1 MQDTDRRAV
10 KMGLGA
16 VMLWS
21 TVATAFSL
29 SLQYL
34 APLQLVTLAT
44 AVSWCFFAIRLS
56 SSERWQAMRATSPK
70 ARATGLLVGWLNPGL
85 YYLVL
90 FAAYDRL
97 PAQEAMAINYSW
109 GITLALLAAPLLR
122 QRLSSGALLAACI
135 SYGGIVVI
143 ATRGAPLSLD
153 FAQPLGVGL
162 ALLSTLLWSLYWVIN
177 TRLSLDPEVNLFL
190 NFSGALPLLL
200 ALLWLSDTPFPT
212 VWQGWAGGLYVG
224 LFEMGIAFV
233 LDGRDE
239 SDHLHLADF
248 QPDLFIAPAV
258 AGADLGDRWGASQSH
273 YADRLNAD
281 PLRALAAASG
291 RILNS
296 LPVRA
301 GSLLAPREQLRPAH
315 HDQAVVW
322 PCCAPHR

>member
-10 KMGLGA
+10 KLGLGA

-34 APLQLVTLAT
+34 TPLQLVTLAT
-44 AVSWCFFAIRLS
+44 FFSWCFFAIRLS
-56 SSERWQAMRATSPK
+56 APERWSALRVTSSK

-135 SYGGIVVI
+135 SYSGIVVI

-200 ALLWLSDTPFPT
+200 ALLWWSGTPFPAL
-212 VWQGWAGGLYVG
+212 WQGWAGGLYVG
-224 LFEMGIAFV
+224 LFEMGLAFV
-233 LDGRDE
+233 LWMGAMRATNSTLRISSLIFLSPPLSLVLIWVIAGEPVKATTLIGLMLILFGLWLQRRAE
-239 SDHLHLADF
+239 S
-248 QPDLFIAPAV
+248 
-258 AGADLGDRWGASQSH
+258 
-273 YADRLNAD
+273 
-281 PLRALAAASG
+281 
-291 RILNS
+291 
-296 LPVRA
+296 
-301 GSLLAPREQLRPAH
+301 
-315 HDQAVVW
+315 
-322 PCCAPHR
+322 

>member
-10 KMGLGA
+10 KLGLGA

-34 APLQLVTLAT
+34 TALQLVTLAT
-44 AVSWCFFAIRLS
+44 VVSWCFFAIRLS
-56 SSERWQAMRATSPK
+56 APERRSALRVTSSK

-122 QRLSSGALLAACI
+122 QHLSAGALLAACI
-135 SYGGIVVI
+135 SYSGILVI

-162 ALLSTLLWSLYWVIN
+162 ALLSTVLWSLYWVIN

-200 ALLWLSDTPFPT
+200 ALLWWSNTPFPT
-212 VWQGWAGGLYVG
+212 LWQGWAGGLYVG
-224 LFEMGIAFV
+224 LFEMGLAFV
-233 LDGRDE
+233 LWMGAMKATTSTLRISSLIFLSPPLSLVLIWVITGEPVKAYTLVGLVLILFGLYLQRRAE
-239 SDHLHLADF
+239 S
-248 QPDLFIAPAV
+248 
-258 AGADLGDRWGASQSH
+258 
-273 YADRLNAD
+273 
-281 PLRALAAASG
+281 
-291 RILNS
+291 
-296 LPVRA
+296 
-301 GSLLAPREQLRPAH
+301 
-315 HDQAVVW
+315 
-322 PCCAPHR
+322 

>member
-10 KMGLGA
+10 KLGLGA

-34 APLQLVTLAT
+34 TALQLVTLAT
-44 AVSWCFFAIRLS
+44 VVSWCFFAIRLS
-56 SSERWQAMRATSPK
+56 APERRSALRVTSSK

-122 QRLSSGALLAACI
+122 QRLSAGALLAACI
-135 SYGGIVVI
+135 SYSGILVI

-162 ALLSTLLWSLYWVIN
+162 ALLSTVLWSLYWVIN

-200 ALLWLSDTPFPT
+200 ALLWWSNTPFPT
-212 VWQGWAGGLYVG
+212 LWQGWASGLYVG
-224 LFEMGIAFV
+224 LFEMGLAFV
-233 LDGRDE
+233 LWMGAMKATTSTLRISSLIFLSPPLSLVLIWMIAGEPVKAYTLIGLVLILFGLWLQRRAE
-239 SDHLHLADF
+239 S
-248 QPDLFIAPAV
+248 
-258 AGADLGDRWGASQSH
+258 
-273 YADRLNAD
+273 
-281 PLRALAAASG
+281 
-291 RILNS
+291 
-296 LPVRA
+296 
-301 GSLLAPREQLRPAH
+301 
-315 HDQAVVW
+315 
-322 PCCAPHR
+322 

>member
-10 KMGLGA
+10 KLGLGA

-34 APLQLVTLAT
+34 TPLQLVTLAT
-44 AVSWCFFAIRLS
+44 VISWCFFAIRLS
-56 SSERWQAMRATSPK
+56 APERRSALRVTSSK

-122 QRLSSGALLAACI
+122 QRLSAGALLAACI
-135 SYGGIVVI
+135 SYSGILVI

-162 ALLSTLLWSLYWVIN
+162 ALLSTVLWSLYWVIN

-200 ALLWLSDTPFPT
+200 ALLWWSNTPFPT
-212 VWQGWAGGLYVG
+212 LWQGWAGGLYVG
-224 LFEMGIAFV
+224 LFEMGLAFV
-233 LDGRDE
+233 LWMGAMKATTSTLRISSLIFLSPPLSLVLIWVILGEPVKAYTLIGLVLILFGLWLQRRAE
-239 SDHLHLADF
+239 S
-248 QPDLFIAPAV
+248 
-258 AGADLGDRWGASQSH
+258 
-273 YADRLNAD
+273 
-281 PLRALAAASG
+281 
-291 RILNS
+291 
-296 LPVRA
+296 
-301 GSLLAPREQLRPAH
+301 
-315 HDQAVVW
+315 
-322 PCCAPHR
+322 

>member
-10 KMGLGA
+10 KLGLGA

-34 APLQLVTLAT
+34 TPLQLVTLAT
-44 AVSWCFFAIRLS
+44 VVSWCFFAIRLS
-56 SSERWQAMRATSPK
+56 APERRSALRVTSSK

-122 QRLSSGALLAACI
+122 QRLSAGALLAACI
-135 SYGGIVVI
+135 SYSGILVI

-162 ALLSTLLWSLYWVIN
+162 ALLSTVLWSLYWVFN

-200 ALLWLSDTPFPT
+200 VLLWWSNTPFPT
-212 VWQGWAGGLYVG
+212 LWQGWAGGLYVG
-224 LFEMGIAFV
+224 LFEMGLAFV
-233 LDGRDE
+233 LWMGAMKATTSTLRISSLIFLSPPLSLVLIWVITGEPVKAYTLVGLVLILFGLYLQRRAE
-239 SDHLHLADF
+239 S
-248 QPDLFIAPAV
+248 
-258 AGADLGDRWGASQSH
+258 
-273 YADRLNAD
+273 
-281 PLRALAAASG
+281 
-291 RILNS
+291 
-296 LPVRA
+296 
-301 GSLLAPREQLRPAH
+301 
-315 HDQAVVW
+315 
-322 PCCAPHR
+322 

>member
-10 KMGLGA
+10 KLGLGA

-34 APLQLVTLAT
+34 TPLQLVTLAT
-44 AVSWCFFAIRLS
+44 GISWCFFAIRLS
-56 SSERWQAMRATSPK
+56 ATERRSALRVTSYQART
-70 ARATGLLVGWLNPGL
+70 TGLLVGWLNPGL

-122 QRLSSGALLAACI
+122 QHLSAGALLAACI
-135 SYGGIVVI
+135 SYGGILVI

-162 ALLSTLLWSLYWVIN
+162 ALLSTVLWSLYWVIN

-200 ALLWLSDTPFPT
+200 ALLWWSNTPFPT
-212 VWQGWAGGLYVG
+212 LWQGWAGGLYVG
-224 LFEMGIAFV
+224 LFEMGLAFV
-233 LDGRDE
+233 LWMGAMKATTSTLRI
-239 SDHLHLADF
+239 SSLIFLS
-248 QPDLFIAPAV
+248 PPLSLVLIWVIAGEPVKAYTLIGLV
-258 AGADLGDRWGASQSH
+258 LILLGLWLQR
-273 YADRLNAD
+273 
-281 PLRALAAASG
+281 RAE
-291 RILNS
+291 
-296 LPVRA
+296 P
-301 GSLLAPREQLRPAH
+301 
-315 HDQAVVW
+315 
-322 PCCAPHR
+322 

>member
-10 KMGLGA
+10 KLGLGA

-34 APLQLVTLAT
+34 TPLQLVTLAT
-44 AVSWCFFAIRLS
+44 VISWCFFAIRLS
-56 SSERWQAMRATSPK
+56 APERRSALRVTSSK

-122 QRLSSGALLAACI
+122 QHLSAGALLAACI
-135 SYGGIVVI
+135 SYGGILVI

-162 ALLSTLLWSLYWVIN
+162 ALLSTVLWSLYWVIN

-200 ALLWLSDTPFPT
+200 ALLWWSNTPFPT
-212 VWQGWAGGLYVG
+212 LWQGWAGGLYVG
-224 LFEMGIAFV
+224 LFEMGLAFV
-233 LDGRDE
+233 LWMGAMKATTSTLRISSLIFLSPPLSLVLIWVIAGEPVKAYTLIGLVLILLGLWLQRRAE
-239 SDHLHLADF
+239 S
-248 QPDLFIAPAV
+248 
-258 AGADLGDRWGASQSH
+258 
-273 YADRLNAD
+273 
-281 PLRALAAASG
+281 
-291 RILNS
+291 
-296 LPVRA
+296 
-301 GSLLAPREQLRPAH
+301 
-315 HDQAVVW
+315 
-322 PCCAPHR
+322 

>member
-10 KMGLGA
+10 KLGLGA

-34 APLQLVTLAT
+34 TPLQLVTLAT
-44 AVSWCFFAIRLS
+44 VISWCFFAIRLS
-56 SSERWQAMRATSPK
+56 ATERRSALRVTSSK

-122 QRLSSGALLAACI
+122 QHLSAGALLAACI
-135 SYGGIVVI
+135 SYGGILVI

-162 ALLSTLLWSLYWVIN
+162 ALLSTVLWSLYWVIN

-200 ALLWLSDTPFPT
+200 ALLWWSNTPFPT
-212 VWQGWAGGLYVG
+212 LWQGWAGGLYVG
-224 LFEMGIAFV
+224 LFEMGLAFV
-233 LDGRDE
+233 LWMGAMKATTSTLRISSLIFLSPPLSLVLIWVIAGEPVKAYTLIGLVLILFGLWLQRRAE
-239 SDHLHLADF
+239 S
-248 QPDLFIAPAV
+248 
-258 AGADLGDRWGASQSH
+258 
-273 YADRLNAD
+273 
-281 PLRALAAASG
+281 
-291 RILNS
+291 
-296 LPVRA
+296 
-301 GSLLAPREQLRPAH
+301 
-315 HDQAVVW
+315 
-322 PCCAPHR
+322 

>member
-29 SLQYL
+29 SLDYL
-34 APLQLVTLAT
+34 TPLQLLTLA
-44 AVSWCFFAIRLS
+44 AVVSWCFFAVRLS
-56 SSERWQAMRATSPK
+56 SPERRQALWAASST

-90 FAAYDRL
+90 FAAYDQL

-122 QRLSSGALLAACI
+122 QRLSSGALRAACI
-135 SYGGIVVI
+135 SYSGIVVI

-233 LDGRDE
+233 LWMGAMKATTSTLRISSLIFLSPPLSLILIWMIAGE
-239 SDHLHLADF
+239 PVKAYTLIGLILI
-248 QPDLFIAPAV
+248 LF
-258 AGADLGDRWGASQSH
+258 GLWLQR
-273 YADRLNAD
+273 
-281 PLRALAAASG
+281 RAEA
-291 RILNS
+291 
-296 LPVRA
+296 
-301 GSLLAPREQLRPAH
+301 
-315 HDQAVVW
+315 
-322 PCCAPHR
+322 

>member
-34 APLQLVTLAT
+34 TPLQLVTLAT
-44 AVSWCFFAIRLS
+44 VVSWCFFAIRLRAPERRSALRVTS
-56 SSERWQAMRATSPK
+56 SK
-70 ARATGLLVGWLNPGL
+70 VRATGLLVGWLNPGL

-122 QRLSSGALLAACI
+122 QRLSAGALLAACI
-135 SYGGIVVI
+135 SYSGILVI

-162 ALLSTLLWSLYWVIN
+162 ALLSTVLWSLYWVFN

-200 ALLWLSDTPFPT
+200 ALLWWSNTPFPT
-212 VWQGWAGGLYVG
+212 LWQGWAGGLYVG
-224 LFEMGIAFV
+224 LFEMGLAFV
-233 LDGRDE
+233 LWMGAMKATTSTLRISSLIFLSPPLSLVLIWVILGEPVKAYTLIGLVLILFGLWLQRRAE
-239 SDHLHLADF
+239 S
-248 QPDLFIAPAV
+248 
-258 AGADLGDRWGASQSH
+258 
-273 YADRLNAD
+273 
-281 PLRALAAASG
+281 
-291 RILNS
+291 
-296 LPVRA
+296 
-301 GSLLAPREQLRPAH
+301 
-315 HDQAVVW
+315 
-322 PCCAPHR
+322 

>member
-10 KMGLGA
+10 KLGLGA

-34 APLQLVTLAT
+34 TPLQLVTLAT
-44 AVSWCFFAIRLS
+44 VVSWCFFAIRLS
-56 SSERWQAMRATSPK
+56 APERRSALRVTSSK

-122 QRLSSGALLAACI
+122 QRLSAGALLAACI
-135 SYGGIVVI
+135 SYSGILVI

-162 ALLSTLLWSLYWVIN
+162 ALLSTVLWSLYWVIN

-200 ALLWLSDTPFPT
+200 ALLWWSNTPFPT
-212 VWQGWAGGLYVG
+212 LWQGWASGLYVG
-224 LFEMGIAFV
+224 LFEMGLAFV
-233 LDGRDE
+233 LWMGAMKATTSTLRISSLIFLSPPLSLVLIWIIAGEPVKAYTLIGLMLILFGLWLQRRAE
-239 SDHLHLADF
+239 S
-248 QPDLFIAPAV
+248 
-258 AGADLGDRWGASQSH
+258 
-273 YADRLNAD
+273 
-281 PLRALAAASG
+281 
-291 RILNS
+291 
-296 LPVRA
+296 
-301 GSLLAPREQLRPAH
+301 
-315 HDQAVVW
+315 
-322 PCCAPHR
+322 

>member
-10 KMGLGA
+10 KLGLGA

-34 APLQLVTLAT
+34 TPLQLVTLAT
-44 AVSWCFFAIRLS
+44 VISWCFFAIRLS
-56 SSERWQAMRATSPK
+56 VPERRSALRVTSSK

-122 QRLSSGALLAACI
+122 QHLSAGALLAACI
-135 SYGGIVVI
+135 SYSGILVI

-162 ALLSTLLWSLYWVIN
+162 ALLSTVLWSLYWVIN

-200 ALLWLSDTPFPT
+200 ALLWWSDTPFPAL
-212 VWQGWAGGLYVG
+212 WQGWAGGLYVG
-224 LFEMGIAFV
+224 LFEMGLAFV
-233 LDGRDE
+233 LWMGAMKATTSTLRISSLIFLSPPLSLVLIWVIAGEPVKAYTLIGLVLILLGLWLQRRAE
-239 SDHLHLADF
+239 S
-248 QPDLFIAPAV
+248 
-258 AGADLGDRWGASQSH
+258 
-273 YADRLNAD
+273 
-281 PLRALAAASG
+281 
-291 RILNS
+291 
-296 LPVRA
+296 
-301 GSLLAPREQLRPAH
+301 
-315 HDQAVVW
+315 
-322 PCCAPHR
+322 

>member
-34 APLQLVTLAT
+34 TPLQLVTLAT
-44 AVSWCFFAIRLS
+44 VVSWCFFAIRLS
-56 SSERWQAMRATSPK
+56 APERRSALRVTSSK

-135 SYGGIVVI
+135 SYSGIVVI

-200 ALLWLSDTPFPT
+200 ALLWWSDTPFPAL
-212 VWQGWAGGLYVG
+212 WQGWAGGLYVG
-224 LFEMGIAFV
+224 LFEMGLAFV
-233 LDGRDE
+233 LWMGAMKVTTSTLRISSLIFLSPPLSLVLIWVIAGEPVKATTLIGLMLILFGLWLQRRAE
-239 SDHLHLADF
+239 S
-248 QPDLFIAPAV
+248 
-258 AGADLGDRWGASQSH
+258 
-273 YADRLNAD
+273 
-281 PLRALAAASG
+281 
-291 RILNS
+291 
-296 LPVRA
+296 
-301 GSLLAPREQLRPAH
+301 
-315 HDQAVVW
+315 
-322 PCCAPHR
+322 

>member
-10 KMGLGA
+10 KLGLGA

-34 APLQLVTLAT
+34 TPLQLVTLAT
-44 AVSWCFFAIRLS
+44 VISWCFFAIRLS
-56 SSERWQAMRATSPK
+56 ATERRSALQVTSYK
-70 ARATGLLVGWLNPGL
+70 ARTTGLLVGWLNPGL

-122 QRLSSGALLAACI
+122 QHLSAGALLAACI
-135 SYGGIVVI
+135 SYGGILVI

-162 ALLSTLLWSLYWVIN
+162 ALLSTVLWSLYWVIN

-200 ALLWLSDTPFPT
+200 ALLWWSNTPFPT
-212 VWQGWAGGLYVG
+212 LWQGWAGGLYVG
-224 LFEMGIAFV
+224 LFEMGLAFV
-233 LDGRDE
+233 LWMGAMKATTSTLRI
-239 SDHLHLADF
+239 SSLIFLS
-248 QPDLFIAPAV
+248 PPLSLVLIWVIAGEPVKAYTLIGLV
-258 AGADLGDRWGASQSH
+258 LILLGLWLQR
-273 YADRLNAD
+273 
-281 PLRALAAASG
+281 RAE
-291 RILNS
+291 
-296 LPVRA
+296 P
-301 GSLLAPREQLRPAH
+301 
-315 HDQAVVW
+315 
-322 PCCAPHR
+322 

>member
-10 KMGLGA
+10 KLGLGA

-34 APLQLVTLAT
+34 TPLQLVTLAT
-44 AVSWCFFAIRLS
+44 FFSWCFFAIRLS
-56 SSERWQAMRATSPK
+56 APERWSALRVTSSK

-135 SYGGIVVI
+135 SYSGIVVI

-200 ALLWLSDTPFPT
+200 ALLWWSGTPFPAL
-212 VWQGWAGGLYVG
+212 WQGWAGGLYVG
-224 LFEMGIAFV
+224 LFEMGLAFV
-233 LDGRDE
+233 LWMGAMKATNSTLRISSLIFLSPPLSLVLIWVIAGEPVKATTLIGLMLILFGLWLQRRAE
-239 SDHLHLADF
+239 S
-248 QPDLFIAPAV
+248 
-258 AGADLGDRWGASQSH
+258 
-273 YADRLNAD
+273 
-281 PLRALAAASG
+281 
-291 RILNS
+291 
-296 LPVRA
+296 
-301 GSLLAPREQLRPAH
+301 
-315 HDQAVVW
+315 
-322 PCCAPHR
+322 

>member
-1 MQDTDRRAV
+1 MEDTDRRAV
-10 KMGLGA
+10 KLGLGA

-34 APLQLVTLAT
+34 TPLQLVTLAT
-44 AVSWCFFAIRLS
+44 FFSWCFFAIRLS
-56 SSERWQAMRATSPK
+56 APERWSALRVTSAK

-135 SYGGIVVI
+135 SYSGIVVI

-200 ALLWLSDTPFPT
+200 ALLWWSGTPFPAL
-212 VWQGWAGGLYVG
+212 WQGWAGGLYVG
-224 LFEMGIAFV
+224 LFEMGLAFV
-233 LDGRDE
+233 LWMGAMRATNSTLRISSLIFLSPPLSLVLIWVIAGEPVKATTLIGLMLILFGLWLQRRAE
-239 SDHLHLADF
+239 S
-248 QPDLFIAPAV
+248 
-258 AGADLGDRWGASQSH
+258 
-273 YADRLNAD
+273 
-281 PLRALAAASG
+281 
-291 RILNS
+291 
-296 LPVRA
+296 
-301 GSLLAPREQLRPAH
+301 
-315 HDQAVVW
+315 
-322 PCCAPHR
+322 

>member
-1 MQDTDRRAV
+1 MEDTDRRAV
-10 KMGLGA
+10 KLGLGA

-34 APLQLVTLAT
+34 TPLQLVTLAT
-44 AVSWCFFAIRLS
+44 FFSWCFFAIRLS
-56 SSERWQAMRATSPK
+56 APERWSALRVTSSK

-135 SYGGIVVI
+135 SYIGIVVI

-200 ALLWLSDTPFPT
+200 ALLWWSGTPFPAL
-212 VWQGWAGGLYVG
+212 WQGWAGGLYVG
-224 LFEMGIAFV
+224 LFEMGLAFV
-233 LDGRDE
+233 LWMGAMRATNSTLRISSLIFLSPPLSLVLIWVIAGEPVKATTLIGLMLILFGLWLQRRAE
-239 SDHLHLADF
+239 S
-248 QPDLFIAPAV
+248 
-258 AGADLGDRWGASQSH
+258 
-273 YADRLNAD
+273 
-281 PLRALAAASG
+281 
-291 RILNS
+291 
-296 LPVRA
+296 
-301 GSLLAPREQLRPAH
+301 
-315 HDQAVVW
+315 
-322 PCCAPHR
+322 

>member
-10 KMGLGA
+10 KLGLGA

-34 APLQLVTLAT
+34 TPLQLVTLAT
-44 AVSWCFFAIRLS
+44 VVSWCFFAIRLS
-56 SSERWQAMRATSPK
+56 APERRSALRVTSSK

-122 QRLSSGALLAACI
+122 QRLSAGALLAACI
-135 SYGGIVVI
+135 SYSGILVI

-162 ALLSTLLWSLYWVIN
+162 ALLSTVLWSLYWVIN

-200 ALLWLSDTPFPT
+200 ALLCWSSTPLPT
-212 VWQGWAGGLYVG
+212 LWQGWAGGLYVG
-224 LFEMGIAFV
+224 LFEMGLAFV
-233 LDGRDE
+233 LWMGAMKATTSTLRISSLIFLSPPLSLVLIWVILGEPVKAYTLIGLMLILFGLWLQRRAE
-239 SDHLHLADF
+239 S
-248 QPDLFIAPAV
+248 
-258 AGADLGDRWGASQSH
+258 
-273 YADRLNAD
+273 
-281 PLRALAAASG
+281 
-291 RILNS
+291 
-296 LPVRA
+296 
-301 GSLLAPREQLRPAH
+301 
-315 HDQAVVW
+315 
-322 PCCAPHR
+322 

>member
-1 MQDTDRRAV
+1 MQETDRRAV
-10 KMGLGA
+10 KLGLGA

-34 APLQLVTLAT
+34 TPLQLVTLAT
-44 AVSWCFFAIRLS
+44 FFSWCFFAIRLRAP
-56 SSERWQAMRATSPK
+56 ERWSALRVTSSK

-85 YYLVL
+85 YYLAL

-135 SYGGIVVI
+135 SYSGIVVI
-143 ATRGAPLSLD
+143 ATRGAPLSLE

-200 ALLWLSDTPFPT
+200 ALLWWSDTPFPAL
-212 VWQGWAGGLYVG
+212 WQGWAGGLYVG
-224 LFEMGIAFV
+224 LFEMGLAFV
-233 LDGRDE
+233 LWMGAMKATTSTLRISSLIFLSPPLSLVLIWVIAGEPVKATTLIGLMLILFGLWLQRRAE
-239 SDHLHLADF
+239 S
-248 QPDLFIAPAV
+248 
-258 AGADLGDRWGASQSH
+258 
-273 YADRLNAD
+273 
-281 PLRALAAASG
+281 
-291 RILNS
+291 
-296 LPVRA
+296 
-301 GSLLAPREQLRPAH
+301 
-315 HDQAVVW
+315 
-322 PCCAPHR
+322 

>member
-10 KMGLGA
+10 KLGLGA

-34 APLQLVTLAT
+34 TPLQLVTLAT
-44 AVSWCFFAIRLS
+44 VISWCFFAIRS
-56 SSERWQAMRATSPK
+56 SAPERRSALRVTSSK

-122 QRLSSGALLAACI
+122 QHLSAGALLAACI
-135 SYGGIVVI
+135 SYGGILVI

-162 ALLSTLLWSLYWVIN
+162 ALLSTVLWSLYWVIN

-200 ALLWLSDTPFPT
+200 ALLWWSNTPFPT
-212 VWQGWAGGLYVG
+212 LWQGWAGGLYVG
-224 LFEMGIAFV
+224 LFEMGLAFV
-233 LDGRDE
+233 LWMGAMKATTSTLRISSLIFLSPPLSLVLIWVIAGEPVKAYTLIGLVLILFGLWLQRRAE
-239 SDHLHLADF
+239 S
-248 QPDLFIAPAV
+248 
-258 AGADLGDRWGASQSH
+258 
-273 YADRLNAD
+273 
-281 PLRALAAASG
+281 
-291 RILNS
+291 
-296 LPVRA
+296 
-301 GSLLAPREQLRPAH
+301 
-315 HDQAVVW
+315 
-322 PCCAPHR
+322 

>member
-10 KMGLGA
+10 KLGLGA

-34 APLQLVTLAT
+34 TPLQLVTLAT
-44 AVSWCFFAIRLS
+44 VISWCFFAIRLS
-56 SSERWQAMRATSPK
+56 APERRSALRVTSSK

-122 QRLSSGALLAACI
+122 QRLSAGALLAACI
-135 SYGGIVVI
+135 SYSGILVI

-162 ALLSTLLWSLYWVIN
+162 ALLSTVLWSLYWVIN

-200 ALLWLSDTPFPT
+200 ALLWWSNTPFPT
-212 VWQGWAGGLYVG
+212 LWQGWAGGLYVG
-224 LFEMGIAFV
+224 LFEMGLAFV
-233 LDGRDE
+233 LWMGAMKATTSTLRISSLIFLSPPLSLVLIWVIAGEPVEAYTLIGLVLILFGLWLQRRAE
-239 SDHLHLADF
+239 S
-248 QPDLFIAPAV
+248 
-258 AGADLGDRWGASQSH
+258 
-273 YADRLNAD
+273 
-281 PLRALAAASG
+281 
-291 RILNS
+291 
-296 LPVRA
+296 
-301 GSLLAPREQLRPAH
+301 
-315 HDQAVVW
+315 
-322 PCCAPHR
+322 

>member
-10 KMGLGA
+10 KLGLGA

-34 APLQLVTLAT
+34 TPLQLVTLAT
-44 AVSWCFFAIRLS
+44 VISWCFFAIRLS
-56 SSERWQAMRATSPK
+56 APERRSALRVTSSK

-122 QRLSSGALLAACI
+122 QRLSAGALLAACI
-135 SYGGIVVI
+135 SYSGILVI

-162 ALLSTLLWSLYWVIN
+162 ALLSTVLWSLYWVIN

-200 ALLWLSDTPFPT
+200 ALLWWSNTPFPT
-212 VWQGWAGGLYVG
+212 LWQGWAGGLYVG
-224 LFEMGIAFV
+224 LFEMGLAFV
-233 LDGRDE
+233 LWMGAMKATTSTLRISSLIFLSPPLSLVLIWMIAGEPVKAYTLIGLVLILFGLWLQRRAE
-239 SDHLHLADF
+239 S
-248 QPDLFIAPAV
+248 
-258 AGADLGDRWGASQSH
+258 
-273 YADRLNAD
+273 
-281 PLRALAAASG
+281 
-291 RILNS
+291 
-296 LPVRA
+296 
-301 GSLLAPREQLRPAH
+301 
-315 HDQAVVW
+315 
-322 PCCAPHR
+322 

>member
-10 KMGLGA
+10 KLGLGA

-34 APLQLVTLAT
+34 TPLQLVTLAT
-44 AVSWCFFAIRLS
+44 VISWCFFAIRLRTPERRSALRVMS
-56 SSERWQAMRATSPK
+56 SKT
-70 ARATGLLVGWLNPGL
+70 RATGLLVGWLNPGL
-85 YYLVL
+85 YYIVL

-122 QRLSSGALLAACI
+122 QRLSAGALLAACV
-135 SYGGIVVI
+135 SYSGILVI

-162 ALLSTLLWSLYWVIN
+162 ALLSTVLWSLYWVIN

-200 ALLWLSDTPFPT
+200 ALLCWSNTPFPT
-212 VWQGWAGGLYVG
+212 LWQGWAGGLYVG
-224 LFEMGIAFV
+224 LFEMGLAFV
-233 LDGRDE
+233 LWMGAMKATTSTLRI
-239 SDHLHLADF
+239 SSLIFLS
-248 QPDLFIAPAV
+248 PPLSLVLIWMIA
-258 AGADLGDRWGASQSH
+258 GE
-273 YADRLNAD
+273 
-281 PLRALAAASG
+281 
-291 RILNS
+291 
-296 LPVRA
+296 PVRA
-301 GSLLAPREQLRPAH
+301 YTLIGLVLILLGLWLQRRAES
-315 HDQAVVW
+315 
-322 PCCAPHR
+322 